1 MLLSLVYYLP
11 LLSYLQRVHRFLQ
24 FLYERQRLSFHT
36 LYKWLR
42 HQVSLTDA
50 STVWGF
56 VWLLVLVY
64 VLVGWCECGTE
75 KGRVLQVWG
84 KLSHHDKDDWG
95 KNPVLS
101 AWGTLPVYKKN
112 HHNLQNVTSLLIQS
126 YRTYTRNHHNWP
138 AHSQQVYPRLFFSD
152 LIVCSKHSAVI
163 IPFTHLFP

>member
-11 LLSYLQRVHRFLQ
+11 LLSYLQRVREFLQ

-42 HQVSLTDA
+42 HQVSFTDA
-50 STVWGF
+50 SIVWGF

-84 KLSHHDKDDWG
+84 KLSHHDTDDWG
-95 KNPVLS
+95 KNPALS
-101 AWGTLPVYKKN
+101 AWGTLPLYKKIIITFK
-112 HHNLQNVTSLLIQS
+112 NVTSLLIQS
-126 YRTYTRNHHNWP
+126 YRTHNRNHHNWP
-138 AHSQQVYPRLFFSD
+138 AHTASRFPHACFS
-152 LIVCSKHSAVI
+152 VSS
-163 IPFTHLFP
+163 